1 MFGGCKN
8 SILMVDKKLEE
19 EFKKSMLEKDNVN
32 NEQLGLTL
40 VYKKNPYLFN
50 LINGIPGYH
59 LVLFKYLS
67 M

>member
-40 VYKKNPYLFN
+40 VYKKSLF
-50 LINGIPGYH
+50 I
-59 LVLFKYLS
+59 
-67 M
+67 